1 MAKVV
6 ELILIQ
12 IKSGEPTVVLK
23 DVQVKED
30 SVSEIVDII
39 DENAM

>member
-6 ELILIQ
+6 ELILIR

-23 DVQVKED
+23 DVQVTED
-30 SVSEIVDII
+30 SVSEIEDII